1 MELAATDD
9 DVVVSISI
17 ECHSTLL
24 APSSSPSSFRDQ
36 ISGDTFNI
44 NTRVIANTPLTHGS
58 IFLR

>member
-24 APSSSPSSFRDQ
+24 APSSSPSFRDQ